1 MREKVALKEEIV
13 KFIFPGAKPE
23 IALGEDGYIVYDFK
37 RLYPEKLGIF
47 VPIEIEKSGYSNVFP
62 RSFEDYFLNVHTE
75 VGYLSRLLETEIK
88 TILWNIDFE
97 YIPGRMLNRD
107 ENNYTIFRFDEL
119 MGITPRTDLLCR
131 IEKARL
137 SAADEMDIIGVDP
150 YFIAEAVGI
159 SGIEYFYFI
168 IPIDKLL
175 FNPTNTCRGII
186 ASVFSYA
193 RANRKNGPL

>member
-1 MREKVALKEEIV
+1 MREKVTLKEEVV
-13 KFIFPGAKPE
+13 KYIFPGTKPE

-37 RLYPEKLGIF
+37 KLYPEKLGIF
-47 VPIEIEKSGYSNVFP
+47 IPIEIEKSDYSNIFP
-62 RSFEDYFLNVHTE
+62 KSFEDYFLNVRTE
-75 VGYLSRLLETEIK
+75 VNYLSRLLETEIK
-88 TILWNIDFE
+88 TIFCDIDFE
-97 YIPGRMLNRD
+97 YIPGRVLNRD

-131 IEKARL
+131 IEDGLL
-137 SAADEMDIIGVDP
+137 STNDKMDIVNINP
-150 YFIAEAVGI
+150 YFVSEAVGI

-175 FNPTNTCRGII
+175 YNPTNTCRGII

-193 RANRKNGPL
+193 RANRKK